1 MNKTKRNFLN
11 LLDCGKKDLDKILIR
26 AGYLKKVRRKKNIN
40 NKTLINT
47 NLAMVF
53 EKPSTRTRVS
63 FELAMKEL
71 GGNAIILDENN
82 THLARG
88 ESIADT
94 ARVLERYCQI
104 FMVRTTDHNKLLEYD
119 KHSNIPIINGLSN
132 ISHPCQILADI
143 MAYQENRGPIKKKTI
158 TWIGD
163 LNNVLYSWV
172 EASDIF
178 KFNMNIAHPKKIKAS
193 KPLMKIVKGKENI
206 KFTNDVLVAAKD
218 SDCIITD
225 TWFSMGSK
233 KNKPKENLFM
243 PYQVNKKVISQ
254 AKKNVAFMHCLPAS
268 RGKEVTEDVIDKN
281 GLSIVWDE
289 AENRLHIQK
298 AILEWCLYKI

>member
-11 LLDCGKKDLDKILIR
+11 LLDCEKKDLDKILIR

-143 MAYQENRGPIKKKTI
+143 MAYQENRGPIKKKNHYLD
-158 TWIGD
+158 W
-163 LNNVLYSWV
+163 
-172 EASDIF
+172 
-178 KFNMNIAHPKKIKAS
+178 
-193 KPLMKIVKGKENI
+193 
-206 KFTNDVLVAAKD
+206 
-218 SDCIITD
+218 
-225 TWFSMGSK
+225 
-233 KNKPKENLFM
+233 
-243 PYQVNKKVISQ
+243 
-254 AKKNVAFMHCLPAS
+254 
-268 RGKEVTEDVIDKN
+268 
-281 GLSIVWDE
+281 
-289 AENRLHIQK
+289 
-298 AILEWCLYKI
+298 

>member
-1 MNKTKRNFLN
+1 
-11 LLDCGKKDLDKILIR
+11 
-26 AGYLKKVRRKKNIN
+26 
-40 NKTLINT
+40 
-47 NLAMVF
+47 
-53 EKPSTRTRVS
+53 
-63 FELAMKEL
+63 
-71 GGNAIILDENN
+71 
-82 THLARG
+82 
-88 ESIADT
+88 
-94 ARVLERYCQI
+94 
-104 FMVRTTDHNKLLEYD
+104 
-119 KHSNIPIINGLSN
+119 
-132 ISHPCQILADI
+132 

-233 KNKPKENLFM
+233 KNT
-243 PYQVNKKVISQ
+243 I
-254 AKKNVAFMHCLPAS
+254 
-268 RGKEVTEDVIDKN
+268 VTP
-281 GLSIVWDE
+281 
-289 AENRLHIQK
+289 RK
-298 AILEWCLYKI
+298 A